1 VRAAD
6 KGWKDPAG
14 NLAQMGM
21 LHCYRSWN
29 YIVGGRGVGKTA
41 MLVIRG
47 DILATQ
53 FPGLVGMITE
63 QTNRDI
69 ERVLIPCWQQISLG
83 IGKLEHKNSGWQ
95 VVYPNGSIIYFAS
108 RHAKNTVSDP
118 PFHGMTVGWLAH
130 DELSLDRRTDV
141 ITVSGMMVRQQG
153 YPNIVDISATPRRNW
168 LYSHCLGKGLVEP
181 GKRTV
186 VSPDLCSQIF
196 YGPTSENAYNAG
208 LHDRMIGE
216 ISEHEAS
223 QYLYGEWVTAE
234 GLIWDNFS
242 DEEWPN
248 GNMIDDGGFQ
258 AGQPYVLSI
267 DHGGNAS
274 WGLWQAR
281 GEGRFSR
288 VAEYTPTKAQPGYR
302 IAAEI
307 EEAYGKPKRIIA
319 GADHVTGGNIGASMQ
334 QLFQTRGWVH
344 AETVTGDIA
353 DKELQFNVLQR
364 NLCNTDGKR
373 NILISRQMKC
383 HYPGKTRGAL
393 ECFAADTW
401 PDDGYGHF
409 FRKEKKASIFHEDT
423 RDELLYFAVRM
434 WRPSWSQYTNWAA

>member
-1 VRAAD
+1 VSG
-6 KGWKDPAG
+6 GWRDPTG
-14 NLAQMGM
+14 NMAQLGM
-21 LHCYRSWN
+21 LHSYRSWN
-29 YIVGGRGVGKTA
+29 YMIGGRGVGKTA
-41 MLVIRG
+41 ILVIRAV
-47 DILATQ
+47 ILAMM
-53 FPGLVGMITE
+53 FPGLHGMITE
-63 QTNRDI
+63 QTNKDI
-69 ERVLIPCWQQISLG
+69 ELILIPCWQAIASKVG
-83 IGKLEHKNSGWQ
+83 WKLVHKLSGWR
-95 VVYPNGSIIYFAS
+95 VEFPNGSIIYFAS
-108 RHAKNTVSDP
+108 RHAKNTIADP
-118 PFHGMTVGWLAH
+118 PFHGATVGWLAH

-141 ITVSGMMVRQQG
+141 IAVSGMMVRQEG
-153 YPNIVDISATPRRNW
+153 MPNIVDICGTPRRNW
-168 LYSHCLGKGLVEP
+168 LYSHCLSKGLVEP
-181 GKRTV
+181 GKRTM
-186 VSPDLCSQIF
+186 VSPDKCSQIF
-196 YGPTSENAYNAG
+196 YGPTAENQYNAG

-216 ISEHEAS
+216 ISESEAR
-223 QYLYGEWVTAE
+223 QYLYGEWVDDE

-242 DEEWPN
+242 DEEAPD
-248 GNMIDDGGFQ
+248 GNMIDDGGFNHDQ
-258 AGQPYVLSI
+258 KYVLSI

-281 GEGRFSR
+281 GQGRFSR

-307 EEAYGKPKRIIA
+307 EAAYGKPARIIA
-319 GADHVTGGNIGASMQ
+319 GSDHATAGNYGISMD
-334 QLFQTRGWVH
+334 QLFKTRKWVH
-344 AETVTGDIA
+344 CERVTGDIA

-393 ECFAADTW
+393 EMFAGDTW

-423 RDELLYFAVRM
+423 RDEILYFAVSM